1 MTHVCCPRCRLRFPR
16 AAASQL
22 VACPV
27 CGEPPATFV
36 HGEQA
41 LGFRLAR
48 PDDSPEALLVAV
60 SAAIPV
66 PDPPEPL
73 S

>member
-1 MTHVCCPRCRLRFPR
+1 MTHVCCPGCRLRFHG

-60 SAAIPV
+60 SAALPV
-66 PDPPEPL
+66 PDPPEPP